1 MSPQPSNGDYS
12 KTELQTTYEWL
23 KTYCLQFLNFYLKED
38 PEGQAF
44 LNRSPA
50 KNGAPKHFFKA
61 QFQPSLDL
69 PPNRDSLAH
78 LAAKTQF
85 QNLEADYF
93 AMKARAPEFEL
104 SEEELKD
111 WALRL
116 WVLER
121 ETASKQVSA
130 LAAKLY
136 PNDLI

>member
-1 MSPQPSNGDYS
+1 
-12 KTELQTTYEWL
+12 
-23 KTYCLQFLNFYLKED
+23 
-38 PEGQAF
+38 
-44 LNRSPA
+44 
-50 KNGAPKHFFKA
+50 
-61 QFQPSLDL
+61 
-69 PPNRDSLAH
+69 
-78 LAAKTQF
+78 
-85 QNLEADYF
+85 
-93 AMKARAPEFEL
+93 MKARAPEFEL